1 MDWDRN
7 DWQGK
12 TKEQV
17 KYSYYVILIAGVIST
32 IAGLAIFIS
41 KI

>member
-1 MDWDRN
+1 MRWDRN

-12 TKEQV
+12 SEEQV
-17 KYSYYVILIAGVIST
+17 KYSYYVIAIGVIFLM
-32 IAGLAIFIS
+32 IAVLAIFIS